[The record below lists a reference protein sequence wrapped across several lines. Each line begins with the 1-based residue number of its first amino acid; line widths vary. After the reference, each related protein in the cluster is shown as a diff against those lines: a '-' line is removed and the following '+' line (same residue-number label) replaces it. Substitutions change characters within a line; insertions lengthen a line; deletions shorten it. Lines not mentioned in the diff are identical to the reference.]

1 MELESEIRILRSK
14 HQVEKVIRR
23 IGTDSKRF
31 AQLMKLFLH
40 GDQDISR
47 RSAWVVGHCCERHP
61 ELAQP
66 WLKAMINKLQEPNI
80 HSAIQRSVI
89 RVLQYVEIPR
99 SLKGTV
105 ANICFNFISDTKT
118 AIAPQAF
125 AITVLSNIAKK
136 EPDLLKEL
144 RVIVH
149 HMFPYG
155 TPAFRARA
163 KKIFKDLNLWEK
175 DNVINKNEEDKL
187 LHEWLLRK
195 D

>member
-1 MELESEIRILRSK
+1 MELESEIRILRPK
-14 HQVEKVIRR
+14 RQVEEVIQW

-31 AQLMKLFLH
+31 AQLMKLFLQ

-47 RSAWVVGHCCERHP
+47 RSAWVVGHCCERNP
-61 ELAQP
+61 KLARP
-66 WLKAMINKLQEPNI
+66 WLKMMIKKIQESNV
-80 HSAIQRSVI
+80 HSAIQRNVI
-89 RVLQYVEIPR
+89 RILQYVDVPG
-99 SLKGTV
+99 SLKGKV
-105 ANICFNFISDTKT
+105 VNICFNLISDVKA

-125 AITVLSNIAKK
+125 AMTVLANIAEK

-149 HMFPYG
+149 QMLPYG

-163 KKIFKDLNLWEK
+163 KKIFKDLDLCEEDNL
-175 DNVINKNEEDKL
+175 INKNEEHKI
-187 LHEWLLRK
+187 LHKWLIRK

>member
-14 HQVEKVIRR
+14 HQVEKLIRW

-47 RSAWVVGHCCERHP
+47 RSAWVIGHYCERHP

-66 WLKAMINKLQEPNI
+66 WLKMMIKKMQEPNV
-80 HSAIQRSVI
+80 HSAIQRNVM
-89 RVLQYVEIPR
+89 RVLQYVEIPK

-105 ANICFNFISDTKT
+105 ANICFNFISGIKT

-125 AITVLSNIAKK
+125 AMTVLANIAKK
-136 EPDLLKEL
+136 EPDLLREL
-144 RVIVH
+144 RVLVH
-149 HMFPYG
+149 QMLPYG

-163 KKIFKDLNLWEK
+163 KMIFKDLDLLKENSE
-175 DNVINKNEEDKL
+175 INKNEEDNL
-187 LHEWLLRK
+187 LHEWLMKK